1 MHPQVAHQGQIGE
14 PAGGGGVIPEDW
26 QAMSSQ
32 DLRKLLE
39 EKQAALTN
47 LRFQKALQQLENPHQ
62 LRSARRDIARLQ
74 TVLKEIQLGSRK
86 EAGVE

>member
-1 MHPQVAHQGQIGE
+1 M
-14 PAGGGGVIPEDW
+14 IPEDW

>member
-1 MHPQVAHQGQIGE
+1 M
-14 PAGGGGVIPEDW
+14 IPEDW

-39 EKQAALTN
+39 EKQAALTS
-47 LRFQKALQQLENPHQ
+47 LRFQKSLQQLENPHQ
-62 LRSARRDIARLQ
+62 LRGARRDIARLQ

>member
-1 MHPQVAHQGQIGE
+1 M
-14 PAGGGGVIPEDW
+14 IPEDW

-32 DLRKLLE
+32 DLKKLLE

-62 LRSARRDIARLQ
+62 LRSARREIARLQ
-74 TVLKEIQLGSRK
+74 TVLKEIQLGRRK